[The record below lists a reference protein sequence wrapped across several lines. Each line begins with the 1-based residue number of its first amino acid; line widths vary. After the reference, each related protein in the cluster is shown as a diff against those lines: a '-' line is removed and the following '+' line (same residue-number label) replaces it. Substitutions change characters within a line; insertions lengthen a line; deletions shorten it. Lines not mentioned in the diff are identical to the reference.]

1 MQNARRRATRAV
13 LIPLAL
19 LIVVLGSA
27 LPANAQ
33 ANSTLAADPSYS
45 FSIGV
50 GPFSLSW

>member
-1 MQNARRRATRAV
+1 MKNARRRAVRAV
-13 LIPLAL
+13 LLPLAL

-33 ANSTLAADPSYS
+33 SNNLAADPSYS
-45 FSIGV
+45 FSTDV